1 MGTFGQ
7 ILRTAITSKKLT
19 LRAVAKSTG
28 TQKGYISGICNGKIS
43 PPSPKLIEKLCRVL
57 NLSFDKMLSHSVVE
71 KIPAGL
77 PYAAVREA
85 LTERELGGEHIA
97 GGRPKG

>member
-1 MGTFGQ
+1 MGIYGQ
-7 ILRTAITSKKLT
+7 TLRSAITSKGLT
-19 LRAVAKSTG
+19 LREVAKSTG

-43 PPSPKLIEKLCRVL
+43 PPSAKLTEKLCRKL
-57 NLSFDKMLSHSVVE
+57 NLSLDKMLAHAVIE
-71 KIPAGL
+71 KFPNGL

-85 LTERELGGEHIA
+85 LTDREVGGEHIA